1 MNEEAENNDNS
12 VDKDARTWALI
23 CHLSALA
30 GYVIPFGNILGP
42 LVVWMVK
49 KDTHAFVD
57 EQGKEAVNF
66 QITVTLAVVVSVIL
80 IFVLIG
86 FFLLAIVAVYS
97 LVMMIIAAMKVNEGE
112 NYRYPYT
119 LRLIK

>member
-49 KDTHAFVD
+49 KDSHAFVD

-86 FFLLAIVAVYS
+86 FFLLAIVAVYA